1 MVRPRVSLAPNR
13 LNHAGS
19 ELDEKIAAKKRE
31 LQQLVQLR
39 QYSSDLAD
47 ELEGLVQHVL
57 CLAEETDVVAEVMG
71 NWAAVIRAI
80 NLASTAL
87 ARYTEEDYREPVL
100 PEQLIRVP
108 LEDEQEE

>member
-13 LNHAGS
+13 LNHGS
-19 ELDEKIAAKKRE
+19 ELDDKIAAKKKE

-47 ELEGLVQHVL
+47 ELEGLAQHVS

-71 NWAAVIRAI
+71 NWSAVIRAI

-87 ARYTEEDYREPVL
+87 ARYTDEDYHEPVL

-108 LEDEQEE
+108 LDEQE